1 MKGWVHLWGGWG
13 LAFQAK
19 EKAYIESW
27 RLKRLRSAF
36 TFLIEKL
43 YSNSVL
49 LEYVEWENDG
59 K

>member
-1 MKGWVHLWGGWG
+1 MGAPLGGWG